1 MAKTEEPEV
10 SPVVTWPP
18 VGDVSARA
26 RGLAA
31 PAAAG
36 PCVAELAVEPTGEGS
51 DGADGVEALM
61 GGRGAAR
68 LERNAP
74 IGPGHTAIERQ
85 TKILPFPPPIR
96 QHLRATPDGWLR
108 ATPMSEP
115 ALTIASLLQTAA
127 LRDAC
132 ALWLKS
138 GRYALVA
145 MEEGGDPATVL
156 SVGREGYDAVL
167 IEQGAFPAEVYQA
180 LREQELLLPAVV
192 IGDVTGRTEYHDAEV
207 HLPADQL
214 EQLPYS
220 LDAALSRFLRRGT
233 SQGGVLGPES
243 ATTTE
248 DRWKLGH
255 RLKDRLGYLGV
266 YYKRDP
272 ERFFR
277 SLSESDKQEL
287 LRSLSRTYR
296 DLLVSYFR
304 DPAAANQALE
314 SFVNTAFF
322 ADLPITTT
330 VEIHMN
336 LIDGFWKQLK
346 LEGHKNDFLQD
357 YRLALLD
364 VMAHL
369 CEMYRRSIPPDRP
382 MAAQQDQFNRLQE
395 HN

>member
-1 MAKTEEPEV
+1 MR
-10 SPVVTWPP
+10 
-18 VGDVSARA
+18 D
-26 RGLAA
+26 
-31 PAAAG
+31 
-36 PCVAELAVEPTGEGS
+36 
-51 DGADGVEALM
+51 
-61 GGRGAAR
+61 
-68 LERNAP
+68 
-74 IGPGHTAIERQ
+74 
-85 TKILPFPPPIR
+85 
-96 QHLRATPDGWLR
+96 
-108 ATPMSEP
+108 P
-115 ALTIASLLQTAA
+115 ALTIASLLCAPR
-127 LRDAC
+127 LREAC

-138 GRYALVA
+138 GRYTLLLL
-145 MEEGGDPATVL
+145 GDGEDPVGTL
-156 SVGREGYDAVL
+156 SAGREEVDAVL
-167 IEQGAFPAEVYQA
+167 LEQGAFAPEMYQA
-180 LREQELLLPAVV
+180 LRDQDLLLPAVV
-192 IGDVTGRTEYHDAEV
+192 IGEVTGRVEYHDAEV

-220 LDAALSRFLRRGT
+220 IDAAVSRFLRRGLLR
-233 SQGGVLGPES
+233 GGSLAEGS
-243 ATTTE
+243 ATNTE
-248 DRWKLGH
+248 DRWKLAN

-277 SLSESDKQEL
+277 NLPESEREEL
-287 LRSLSRTYR
+287 LRSLTRTYR
-296 DLLVSYFR
+296 DLLMSYFR

-322 ADLPITTT
+322 ADLPITST

-382 MAAQQDQFNRLQE
+382 MSTPLGHPTLLKE
-395 HN
+395 PV